1 VVSDALPPSVRPE
14 VAAMLQ
20 SITLAHLPPALFAD
34 AHQGSASTLTL
45 TP

>member
-34 AHQGSASTLTL
+34 AQGSASTPTL